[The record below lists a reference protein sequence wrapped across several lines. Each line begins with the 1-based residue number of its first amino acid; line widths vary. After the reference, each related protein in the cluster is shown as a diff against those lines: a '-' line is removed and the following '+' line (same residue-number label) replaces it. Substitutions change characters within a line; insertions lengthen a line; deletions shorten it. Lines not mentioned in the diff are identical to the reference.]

1 MNFLTSTVVWLGTII
16 LKGFVLKVL
25 WGWFIVPLGVIAI
38 TIPNALGLS
47 VIIAFLIHTIPSKKI
62 KLEEIMTYSIGI
74 SLFALLFGFIVQL
87 FM

>member
-1 MNFLTSTVVWLGTII
+1 MNFLTSTVVWTGAVV

-25 WGWFIVPLGVIAI
+25 WGWFIVPLGVVAI

-47 VIIAFLIHTIPSKKI
+47 VIIAFLIYTIPSKKI
-62 KLEEIMTYSIGI
+62 NLEELMTYSIGV